1 MKAAVSLLIAGLLAA
16 WPGPARAQAPH
27 QHHPPPPQ
35 PGAPAE
41 PAPAPDDPPRQAP
54 LPAFIPPVTD
64 ADRAAAFPDVEG
76 HTVHDDAVNTFMLLD
91 QLEWRRADGFSWESK
106 GWVGKDLNRFWLR
119 TAGEGEAGRL
129 DAAEVHVLV
138 GRAISPWWDVVAGVR
153 QDAGEARP
161 QTWAAIGLQ
170 GLAPMWF
177 DIEATAYVGGSGR
190 TGFRLE
196 ADYELLVTNRAIL
209 QPTLEIDVFG
219 KADPQRGVGAGLS
232 TVEGGLRLRYEF
244 RRELAPYIGVTWNRK
259 AFGTADLARRAGER
273 TSETRLVVGLRAWM

>member
-1 MKAAVSLLIAGLLAA
+1 
-16 WPGPARAQAPH
+16 
-27 QHHPPPPQ
+27 
-35 PGAPAE
+35 
-41 PAPAPDDPPRQAP
+41 
-54 LPAFIPPVTD
+54 
-64 ADRAAAFPDVEG
+64 
-76 HTVHDDAVNTFMLLD
+76 
-91 QLEWRRADGFSWESK
+91 
-106 GWVGKDLNRFWLR
+106 
-119 TAGEGEAGRL
+119 
-129 DAAEVHVLV
+129 VHVLV